1 VTFPAGRLLRPGAT
15 TAGWSEGG
23 ATALED
29 ETYFVAAK
37 GESYAP
43 VHLAHLIKIG

>member
-1 VTFPAGRLLRPGAT
+1 LTATFPAGRLLRPGAT

-23 ATALED
+23 ATALEE

-37 GESYAP
+37 VSRMRRSIW
-43 VHLAHLIKIG
+43 LTL